1 MAIGVDMEI
10 GLSSYSYRWAIL
22 SKKMDLR
29 GFLDRS
35 LSMDL
40 SCVQICENLPFHLVS
55 PAERMAIRDEYAS
68 RLRIETGFRGHDPK
82 QLQRALEAT
91 AELGG
96 TMMRLVVEE
105 VDEEELDID
114 KAIADLKSVIPLLD
128 KLRIDLSLEN
138 HFVLKPVD
146 LVAIL
151 KALDSPRVSICFD
164 CFNSIVQNIG
174 TYQALEDVV
183 QHISRIHVKD
193 VQIRRVGTG
202 FLISGCPMGEGI
214 LELETVQAILATH
227 GKAPSYY
234 LEGWIDQLETEEET
248 LAFEDKVNNDGI
260 NYLRRN
266 IK

>member
-22 SKKMDLR
+22 SKSMDLR

-40 SCVQICENLPFHLVS
+40 SCVQICENLPFHLIR
-55 PAERMAIRDEYAS
+55 PTERMAIRDEYAS

-82 QLQRALEAT
+82 QLRKALQAT

-105 VDEEELDID
+105 LNEDELDIGT
-114 KAIADLKSVIPLLD
+114 AIADLESIIPLLD
-128 KLRIDLSLEN
+128 ELQIDLALEN

-151 KALDSPRVSICFD
+151 KALDSPRVSVCFD

-174 TYQALEDVV
+174 TYQALEDVA

-193 VQIRRVGTG
+193 VQIGRVGTG

-214 LELETVQAILATH
+214 LELETVKAILAKH

-234 LEGWIDQLETEEET
+234 LEGWIDQRETEEDT
-248 LAFEDKVNNDGI
+248 LAFEDKINNDGI

-266 IK
+266 L